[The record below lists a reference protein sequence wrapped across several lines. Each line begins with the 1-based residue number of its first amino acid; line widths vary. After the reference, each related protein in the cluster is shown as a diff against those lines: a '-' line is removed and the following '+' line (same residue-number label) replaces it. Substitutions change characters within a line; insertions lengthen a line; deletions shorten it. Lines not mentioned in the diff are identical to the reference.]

1 MDSYDPRADKSDIN
15 LAKKTASDKSRSIKT
30 AHLPPASHFPKELV
44 KFAIYFSAFLLP
56 VVSGLDFL
64 AQEIQSL
71 TAGKIVISPENPD
84 QSTIDKNLARYLVI
98 FSFSAAF
105 AIFWFGR
112 NFVRARQTLHKMAH
126 LVQSMEEGVPNNIG
140 EASNNDTEKDQRI
153 RSLQQRIEK
162 DMRVLRT
169 IHKQIYRDSAP
180 RLNYASVKGLYHV
193 NAEGDLKVH
202 KEITLK
208 ANDKEGHFWTFYANG
223 TEFSKRLESVDELD
237 FSVSALDPDTDLLH
251 ITTVDEELRKEFA
264 VYFLPSLQP
273 GETRSFTLSY
283 VWPRSF
289 RKLLET
295 GSDTYDWHNRAPT
308 TGMVGDFS
316 AEWTFDE
323 ALGIIE
329 CQNTGSKPPGLKLFQ
344 TLDERM
350 SHWVLEGEQV
360 AMGNIPY
367 ELTFLKQDRQ

>member
-1 MDSYDPRADKSDIN
+1 MDSYDQHSDESDIN
-15 LAKKTASDKSRSIKT
+15 LAKHTASDKLGPIKN

-56 VVSGLDFL
+56 VISGLDFL

-71 TAGKIVISPENPD
+71 TAGNINISPENPD
-84 QSTIDKNLARYLVI
+84 QSTIDKSLARYLVI
-98 FSFSAAF
+98 FSFTAAF
-105 AIFWFGR
+105 AVFWFGR
-112 NFVRARQTLHKMAH
+112 NFVRARHTVQKMAH
-126 LVQSMEEGVPNNIG
+126 FVQIMEAGVHNKLEGTTND
-140 EASNNDTEKDQRI
+140 DTEKDQKI

-193 NAEGDLKVH
+193 NAEGDLKVR

-223 TEFSKRLESVDELD
+223 TEFSKRLESGEELD

-251 ITTVDEELRKEFA
+251 ITTIDEELRKEFA

-283 VWPRSF
+283 IWPQSF

-295 GSDTYDWHNRAPT
+295 GLDTYDWHNRAPT

-323 ALGIIE
+323 ALGIID

-344 TLDERM
+344 TPDQRM
-350 SHWVLEGEQV
+350 SHWIFEGEQV
-360 AMGNIPY
+360 EMGNIPY